1 MEWYQLLFPHEEQV
15 EGNRIDASTAIVEV
29 IQCMKGGIIV
39 GMITNMYPTQWL
51 KTCHFFDA
59 HPFVPDGIFARSPF
73 DKIITF
79 ELDTFNL

>member
-39 GMITNMYPTQWL
+39 GMITNMYPTQ
-51 KTCHFFDA
+51 
-59 HPFVPDGIFARSPF
+59 
-73 DKIITF
+73 
-79 ELDTFNL
+79 